1 MYEVFFIM
9 TNVSVRSNVIIVLI
23 NVYKVYVLLNMVYI
37 ILVSK
42 TVLYLCR

>member
-9 TNVSVRSNVIIVLI
+9 TNVSIRSNVIIVLI
-23 NVYKVYVLLNMVYI
+23 NVHKVYVLLNMVYI

>member
-23 NVYKVYVLLNMVYI
+23 NVHKVYVLLNMVYI